1 VSGSGFQRRLAA
13 AMKAGRPS
21 RLVEMTGGDA
31 SRLAARDVYA
41 AAMEGDGLAR
51 ELWSDA
57 LRFLTMAV
65 ANYVT
70 VLNPRVLV
78 MGGGVIETVPALFDA
93 VADGVPEL
101 TTILA
106 ARSLQVE
113 RARLGDLSG
122 LIGAAALATPA

>member
-1 VSGSGFQRRLAA
+1 
-13 AMKAGRPS
+13 
-21 RLVEMTGGDA
+21 
-31 SRLAARDVYA
+31 
-41 AAMEGDGLAR
+41 
-51 ELWSDA
+51 
-57 LRFLTMAV
+57 MAV

-70 VLNPRVLV
+70 VLNPHVLV

-113 RARLGDLSG
+113 RPRLGDLSG